1 MYNICIIINTHH
13 SFWGDIDMI
22 DEIKINYNKENLTQ
36 EIVQNVVAD
45 LKSQGLLGEEV
56 ICKITWKKYNDE
68 KESWI
73 HFMDVLDPTNKLATV
88 INPIDGEKL
97 SVVFYS
103 YDSGFNIGDL
113 VSGKYIPETSV
124 QYLEKLIKVH
134 SETVR
139 KLPKSIEIKDL
150 YGDKFSK
157 YLNSKFAEDQ
167 EIIPIIY
174 ERFEEIYM
182 DKTDKILE
190 EIEEL
195 EKKKEDAIL
204 ENKEKVKESKNLDK
218 AINTRERKIKVLD
231 NDLEELKDKISSLK
245 NYFIPSIDALQ
256 ESSQDNIKLI
266 NADSLNDIIS
276 TIQRLL
282 YHYENEGL
290 VYKYDII
297 SKFYKAIAIDQ
308 IVLLSGPSGTGKSS
322 LVNQIGKIINK
333 FKVHHI
339 AVQSSWT
346 DVQDLLGFFNPIQR
360 KYMSTSF
367 LDALVEAKYDPESIH
382 IICLDEMNLAHIEY
396 YFSSFLSVREK
407 NVNERYLD
415 LYSLRIYNEV
425 KRELL
430 ELLGIS
436 EKELLEL
443 EIDKIEEK
451 INLLKKVDRETA
463 RGSLELV
470 LYYPAKLIIPRNV
483 RFVGTL
489 NMDETV
495 KPLSPKIIDRSFVIE
510 LNHLDDYETIKSE
523 LEHQYIEGILDI
535 SIEEFME
542 YANDNNISDENVKL
556 MANEIIKIT
565 DMLNIIPNSRLNGRG
580 RKHIEKYINL
590 EQAEGEVIFNQIVSS
605 KILPRVQFNKSDEL
619 KLKAFQNF
627 ISNLPEGDSK
637 EKAKDMMSRKRTIQF
652 WG

>member
-1 MYNICIIINTHH
+1 
-13 SFWGDIDMI
+13 MI
-22 DEIKINYNKENLTQ
+22 DEIKRNYNKEDLTK
-36 EIVQNVVAD
+36 EVVQNIVGD
-45 LKSQGLLGEEV
+45 LKSQGLLGEEI
-56 ICKITWKKYNDE
+56 ICKITWKKFNDD
-68 KESWI
+68 KDSWI
-73 HFMDVLDPTNKLATV
+73 HFMDVLNPSNKLTPI

-103 YDSGFNIGDL
+103 HDTGFNIDDL
-113 VSGKYIPETSV
+113 VVGEYEPETSW
-124 QYLEKLIKVH
+124 QYLEKLVKVD

-139 KLPKSIEIKDL
+139 KLPKSTEIKDL
-150 YGDKFSK
+150 YG
-157 YLNSKFAEDQ
+157 NKFAEYLNDKFQ
-167 EIIPIIY
+167 DNKEIIPIIY

-182 DKTDKILE
+182 DKADKILE
-190 EIEEL
+190 KIEDL
-195 EKKKEDAIL
+195 EKQKEEVVL
-204 ENKEKVKESKNLDK
+204 ENKEKEKESKSLDK
-218 AINTRERKIKVLD
+218 SINTRERKIKVLD
-231 NDLEELKDKISSLK
+231 NDLDELKDKISSLK
-245 NYFIPSIDALQ
+245 NYFIPCINELQ
-256 ESSQDNIKLI
+256 ENSQDDIKLI
-266 NADSLNDIIS
+266 NADSLNDIIYI
-276 TIQRLL
+276 IQRLL

-360 KYMSTSF
+360 KYISTSF

-436 EKELLEL
+436 EKELLE
-443 EIDKIEEK
+443 IDIYKINEK
-451 INLLKKVDRETA
+451 INSLKKGDRETA
-463 RGSLELV
+463 RGNLELV
-470 LYYPAKLIIPRNV
+470 LYYPAKFIIPKNV

-495 KPLSPKIIDRSFVIE
+495 KPLSPKIIDRSFIIE
-510 LNHLDDYETIKSE
+510 LNHLDDYENIKSE
-523 LEHQYIEGILDI
+523 LEDQYIEGILDI
-535 SIEEFME
+535 NIEQFME
-542 YANDNNISDENVKL
+542 YANDNIAVNENAKL
-556 MANEIIKIT
+556 MANEFIKIT
-565 DMLNIIPNSRLNGRG
+565 DRLSIIPNARLNGRG

-590 EQAEGEVIFNQIVSS
+590 EQAEDEVIFNQIVSS

-619 KLKAFQNF
+619 KLHAFQNF
-627 ISNLPEGDSK
+627 TSNLPEGDSK

>member
-1 MYNICIIINTHH
+1 M
-13 SFWGDIDMI
+13 FWGDKDVI
-22 DEIKINYNKENLTQ
+22 DEIKRNYNKEDLTK
-36 EIVQNVVAD
+36 EVVQNIVGD
-45 LKSQGLLGEEV
+45 LKSQGLLGKEI
-56 ICKITWKKYNDE
+56 ICKITWKKFNDD
-68 KESWI
+68 KDSWI
-73 HFMDVLDPTNKLATV
+73 HFMDVLNPSNKLTPI

-103 YDSGFNIGDL
+103 HDTGFNINDL
-113 VSGKYIPETSV
+113 VVGEYEPETSW
-124 QYLEKLIKVH
+124 QYLEKLVKVD

-139 KLPKSIEIKDL
+139 KLPKSTEIKDL
-150 YGDKFSK
+150 YGDKFAE
-157 YLNSKFAEDQ
+157 YLNNKFEDNK

-182 DKTDKILE
+182 DKTDEILE
-190 EIEEL
+190 KIENLEKQKEEVVL
-195 EKKKEDAIL
+195 EKKEKE
-204 ENKEKVKESKNLDK
+204 KESKSLDK
-218 AINTRERKIKVLD
+218 SIHTRERKVKVLD
-231 NDLEELKDKISSLK
+231 NDLQELKNKINSFK
-245 NYFIPSIDALQ
+245 TYFIPNMN
-256 ESSQDNIKLI
+256 EFNGHSQGNSKLI
-266 NADSLNDIIS
+266 TVDNLNDTIVS
-276 TIQRLL
+276 IQRLL

-290 VYKYDII
+290 VYKYDVIN
-297 SKFYKAIAIDQ
+297 KFYKAIAIDQ

-360 KYMSTSF
+360 KYISTSF
-367 LDALVEAKYDPESIH
+367 LDALVEAKYDPECIH

-436 EKELLEL
+436 EKELLDL
-443 EIDKIEEK
+443 GIDKIDEK
-451 INLLKKVDRETA
+451 INSLKKGDRETA
-463 RGSLELV
+463 RGNLELV
-470 LYYPAKLIIPRNV
+470 LYYQAKFIIPRNV

-495 KPLSPKIIDRSFVIE
+495 KPLSPKIIDRSFIIA
-510 LNHLDDYETIKSE
+510 LNHLDDYENIKSE
-523 LEHQYIEGILDI
+523 LEENYLEGILDI
-535 SIEEFME
+535 NIEQFME
-542 YANDNNISDENVKL
+542 YADDNIIIDENIKD
-556 MANEIIKIT
+556 MANEFIKIT
-565 DMLNIIPNSRLNGRG
+565 DKLNIIPNARLNGRG
-580 RKHIEKYINL
+580 RKHIEKYINI
-590 EQAEGEVIFNQIVSS
+590 EQAEDGVIFNQIVSS

-619 KLKAFQNF
+619 KLQVFQNF
-627 ISNLPEGDSK
+627 INNLPEGDSK
-637 EKAKDMMSRKRTIQF
+637 EKAKGMMSRKRTIQF